1 MLLLRRMKLLK
12 EQALPSRVAPS
23 TETEAP
29 TREPLKT
36 LTPEPRRMND
46 LTEAALPTEA
56 AA

>member
-1 MLLLRRMKLLK
+1 MLLLRRMKLRK

-56 AA
+56 TA